1 MRCAMKRLTVCLLAA
16 FAVAGCRHS
25 VALAPEPT
33 AEIRFASDYFQL
45 LRDSGATAVLP
56 RMHPRTQALPNIA
69 ANLTVIS
76 EKLNSTRAELTLA
89 RWSIRQ
95 NTGRPRLTEVMYTTT
110 AQGAPSEVGVWI
122 LNYEG
127 RLVVETFFA
136 GRDVGATPAR

>member
-1 MRCAMKRLTVCLLAA
+1 MISATERLTVWLLVA

-25 VALAPEPT
+25 VALAPEP
-33 AEIRFASDYFQL
+33 AVEIRFASDYFQL

-69 ANLTVIS
+69 ANVTVMR
-76 EKLNSTRAELTLA
+76 EKLNFSRAELTLA

-95 NTGRPRLTEVMYTTT
+95 NTGKPRLTEVMYTTT

-122 LNYEG
+122 LYYEG

-136 GRDVGATPAR
+136 GRDVGSTPAR